1 VKKLIV
7 SSLIAVIS
15 MISAPESSQAL
26 SIQGASSVTTNL
38 GTSFGSIT
46 PIINQAGLLNP
57 YTNGENLEAYLLT
70 NPKHTPIYPGFEWF
84 SDRNRVQGNIDFDLG
99 SLFSLASV
107 VIWNEEFQGINQ
119 FRIVTAGQSDF
130 SDSVNQGL
138 FNAVNNPNGSVTN
151 TYSAEQF
158 TFTTTLARY
167 VRLQPLSAYNDGN
180 NNNVALGEVA
190 FGVNTGLVDDDPSAV
205 PFEFSPALGLGVLG
219 CAWLRHKAS
228 KNKLTKV

>member
-1 VKKLIV
+1 MKKLIA

-38 GTSFGSIT
+38 GTGFGPIT
-46 PIINQAGLLNP
+46 RIINQTGLFNP
-57 YTNGENLEAYLLT
+57 YTNGDNLEAYLAT
-70 NPKHTPIYPGFEWF
+70 NPKHSFVFAGFEWYA
-84 SDRNRVQGNIDFDLG
+84 DRNQVQGNIDFDLG
-99 SLFSLASV
+99 SLFPLASV
-107 VIWNEEFQGINQ
+107 VIWNEDIQGINQ
-119 FRIVTAGQSDF
+119 FRIVTAAQSDF
-130 SDSVNQGL
+130 GDGVNQGL
-138 FNAVNNPNGSVTN
+138 FNAVNNPDSRD
-151 TYSAEQF
+151 YSAEQF

-167 VRLQPLSAYNDGN
+167 VRLQPLSAYNSFDF
-180 NNNVALGEVA
+180 NNVALGEVA
-190 FGVNTGLVDDDPSAV
+190 FGVNTRLVDDDPSTV